1 MSENRKLLLDKFHE
15 HLDSDY
21 QDFCKKHQILP
32 STHSFTTFL
41 IDHNLIPKTVIKR
54 YTVKQ
59 EFQDLIQI
67 LDSKKT
73 KTVNALSDKFNI
85 PERTVWSIIKQKK

>member
-1 MSENRKLLLDKFHE
+1 MAENRKLLLDKFHE

-21 QDFCKKHQILP
+21 VFFCKRHQIEP

-41 IDHNLIPKTVIKR
+41 IDENLISETIIKR

-59 EFQDLIQI
+59 EFQELIQI
-67 LDSKKT
+67 QDAQKT
-73 KTVNALSDKFNI
+73 KTVNALSDKFKI
-85 PERTVWSIIKQKK
+85 PERTIWGILKKD